1 MNKNIKRRI
10 MARVYLEYTKN
21 TFLDYPDYFM
31 FAFFFI
37 MSIILVSFS
46 DVLANIPRDS
56 FPHFFNFTVVA
67 MRDTSWIL
75 QLLIA
80 GFVIRVAISGSKM
93 AYRNMKNMNMLSG
106 RIMSK
111 FRY

>member
-1 MNKNIKRRI
+1 MNKSLKRKI
-10 MARVYLEYTKN
+10 MTRVYLEYTKN

-31 FAFFFI
+31 FVFFFI
-37 MSIILVSFS
+37 VSIMLVSFR
-46 DVLANIPRDS
+46 DVLSNIPRDS
-56 FPHFFNFTVVA
+56 FPNFFNFMVVA
-67 MRDTSWIL
+67 IRDTSWIL

-80 GFVIRVAISGSKM
+80 GFVIRVVISGSRM
-93 AYRNMKNMNMLSG
+93 AYKNLRNLDMHPG